1 MSISSSSSDGVDAI
15 VRLNCNYPEIWPK
28 TWPATI
34 VPQVAAQSFTW
45 TLKAINKNG
54 ILYVEAT
61 TGSPFRA
68 QQGQIHVYSA
78 QDPFRPIPRGRREP
92 GPGTTKRGYG
102 IRA

>member
-1 MSISSSSSDGVDAI
+1 LTRRLNIINVDFIEQFGWVDAI

-28 TWPATI
+28 TWPPTI

-68 QQGQIHVYSA
+68 TGP
-78 QDPFRPIPRGRREP
+78 DPRLLTRGSLSGRS
-92 GPGTTKRGYG
+92 RGEG
-102 IRA
+102 ASLEVG